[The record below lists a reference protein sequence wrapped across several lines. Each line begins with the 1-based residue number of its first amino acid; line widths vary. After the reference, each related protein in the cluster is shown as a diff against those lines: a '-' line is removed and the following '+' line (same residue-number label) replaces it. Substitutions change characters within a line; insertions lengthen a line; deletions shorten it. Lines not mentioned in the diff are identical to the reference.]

1 MTLISICIPAFNRVE
16 LLPELLDSILVQD
29 YFDYEII
36 VAEDD
41 SPQRSAISATIAG
54 YIRCHGEKIKYYEN
68 PRNLGYDGNLRKLI
82 ELANGCYI
90 LFMGNDDLL
99 AAGALASIADV
110 LHKYSE
116 TGVILR
122 SYSSFVSD
130 PERPVQV

>member
-29 YFDYEII
+29 YGDYEII

-68 PRNLGYDGNLRKLI
+68 PRNLGYDGNLRRLI
-82 ELANGCYI
+82 
-90 LFMGNDDLL
+90 
-99 AAGALASIADV
+99 
-110 LHKYSE
+110 
-116 TGVILR
+116 
-122 SYSSFVSD
+122 
-130 PERPVQV
+130 